1 MNITKPAS
9 ARTFWD
15 RIRILPEVKE
25 ALEAGAPVVA
35 FETTILSHGL
45 PWPENF
51 NLGIRVEEIA
61 REEGCIPA
69 TVGIVEGNVC
79 VGLTRQEVEYIARAQ
94 GVVKTGIKDIPWVVA
109 RKLWGGTTVSA
120 TVAIAA
126 MGGVRVFA
134 TGGIGGV
141 HRGAETT
148 FDISSDL
155 LAMAEHGVVVVSSGA
170 KSILDIPKTLEY
182 LETAGVPVVGY
193 RSDRFAE
200 FYLRESSMPVDLRA
214 EEPSEVAE
222 IAAAKWALGLKGGV
236 LVSNPIPP
244 EHELD
249 RAAFDQALEIA
260 LKEAEEQGIR
270 GKAIT
275 PFLLARIKNV
285 TEGRSLSANIALME
299 NNARLGAR
307 IAVELSKI
315 S

>member
-1 MNITKPAS
+1 MTITDPAS
-9 ARTFWD
+9 VRAYGD
-15 RIRILPEVKE
+15 RVRILPEVKE
-25 ALEAGAPVVA
+25 ALEAGAPVIA

-45 PWPENF
+45 PWPHNHS
-51 NLGIRVEEIA
+51 LGIRVEEIA
-61 REEGCIPA
+61 REEGCTPA
-69 TVGIVEGNVC
+69 TIGLVEGKVC
-79 VGLTRQEVEYIARAQ
+79 VGLTRQELEHMARAQ
-94 GVVKTGIKDIPWVVA
+94 GVVKAGIKDIPWIVA
-109 RKLWGGTTVSA
+109 GKLWGGTTVSA

-126 MGGVRVFA
+126 MAGIKVFA

-155 LAMAEHGVVVVSSGA
+155 PAMAQHEVVVVSSGA

-182 LETAGVPVVGY
+182 LETAGVPVIGY

-200 FYLRESSMPVDLRA
+200 FYLRESCMPVDLRV
-214 EEPSEVAE
+214 EEPSQVAE
-222 IAAAKWALGLKGGV
+222 IAAAKWALGLKGGI
-236 LVSNPIPP
+236 LVSNPVPP

-249 RAAFDQALEIA
+249 RAAFDQALGVA
-260 LKEAEEQGIR
+260 LKEAEQQGIR

-285 TEGRSLSANIALME
+285 TEGRSLDANIALME

-307 IAVELSKI
+307 IAAALSEI